1 MDNKLRVLS
10 IGAGA
15 IGTYIGGSLA
25 AVGNKVTFVDQP
37 TMVERL
43 KANGIHLDLS
53 IHPNPELDKN
63 VSLNSPDVEF
73 SSSLRDALDQGGY
86 DVALFAL
93 KSFDTQSAL
102 EGMKDLLPDMPPILC
117 LQNGVDNE
125 ETIAEYVGVENV
137 LYGTVTSAIG
147 RLDVGD
153 IALEKLRGVGL
164 HNAHPLSA
172 RIFTEMQTAGLNPRI
187 FENAQEM
194 KWSKMLTN
202 LISNASSAIL
212 DLTPTQI
219 FSDNALTRI
228 ELAQLKECLAV
239 MKGLGLRPVDL
250 PGTPVKL
257 LAAAVYLPL
266 PLTQPLL
273 KKAIGGGRGGKM
285 PSFHIDLSNGR
296 GKSEVNYLNGAVVRE
311 GNQLGIATPVNTFL
325 NKTLLALTDG
335 SLPRGTYSSDR
346 KRFLSDI
353 KNG

>member
-37 TMVERL
+37 AMVERL
-43 KANGIHLDLS
+43 KAKGIHLDLS
-53 IHPNPELDKN
+53 IHPNPEMSKRITLT
-63 VSLNSPDVEF
+63 SPDVEF
-73 SSSLRDALDQGGY
+73 SSSLKDALRQGPF
-86 DVALFAL
+86 DIALFAL
-93 KSFDTQSAL
+93 KSFDTQPAL
-102 EGMKDLLPDMPPILC
+102 DGMKDLLSEMPPILC

-125 ETIAEYVGVENV
+125 KIIAGYVGEQNV
-137 LYGTVTSAIG
+137 IYGTVTSAVG

-164 HNAHPLSA
+164 HNAHPIAIQLFSQMFA
-172 RIFTEMQTAGLNPRI
+172 AGLNPKI
-187 FENAQEM
+187 FDDALSM

-219 FSDNALTRI
+219 FSDRALTRM

-296 GKSEVNYLNGAVVRE
+296 GKSEVGYLNGAVARE
-311 GNQLGIATPVNTFL
+311 GGMLGIATPVNSFL
-325 NKTLLALTDG
+325 NKTLSALTEG
-335 SLPRGTYSSDR
+335 SLPRETYTKDR
-346 KRFLSDI
+346 KRLLSDL